1 MPVNVKM
8 VFEGMEESGS
18 EGLEAVVRKEA
29 GGFLKDV
36 DAVCISDKR
45 VHGLVRVL
53 IAQLLARHQEA
64 LPDVRSPRPLVLEGH
79 D

>member
-36 DAVCISDKR
+36 DAVCISDKY
-45 VHGLVRVL
+45 VRWPR
-53 IAQLLARHQEA
+53 ARA
-64 LPDVRSPRPLVLEGH
+64 DRAATGSAPRSPV
-79 D
+79 